1 MLNQSLV
8 ARVMGETNGPNVIH
22 IEARDRLQLTV
33 LRAVRGWRDS
43 EVGTAGLCAHV
54 PNHKERN
61 DQAAAGDSSISHS
74 PLQTGGGDQNVK
86 SLRARFEVYRGL
98 SYAGLGMYGFSRS
111 RMTDAEVGEAY
122 RRYGSLV
129 LRRCQRILRDRAAA
143 EDALQDVFV
152 RLWRYGNSF
161 READSKV
168 LWLYRVADRCC
179 FDRLARRGARAE
191 ISLADQSAPLADK
204 SSYDKSVEDREVV
217 MCFLDRFDDRVKQ
230 VAVLHYLDEMTQEE
244 IAAAT
249 GWSRQTVFKKL
260 AFLRDRAQALRM
272 RLCGG
277 AS

>member
-1 MLNQSLV
+1 
-8 ARVMGETNGPNVIH
+8 
-22 IEARDRLQLTV
+22 
-33 LRAVRGWRDS
+33 
-43 EVGTAGLCAHV
+43 
-54 PNHKERN
+54 
-61 DQAAAGDSSISHS
+61 
-74 PLQTGGGDQNVK
+74 
-86 SLRARFEVYRGL
+86 
-98 SYAGLGMYGFSRS
+98 
-111 RMTDAEVGEAY
+111 MTDAEVGEAY

-129 LRRCQRILRDRAAA
+129 LRRCQRILRDRSAA

-152 RLWRYGNSF
+152 RLWRYGNAF

-191 ISLADQSAPLADK
+191 ISLADQSVPLVDK
-204 SSYDKSVEDREVV
+204 SSCGKSVEDREVV

>member
-1 MLNQSLV
+1 
-8 ARVMGETNGPNVIH
+8 
-22 IEARDRLQLTV
+22 
-33 LRAVRGWRDS
+33 
-43 EVGTAGLCAHV
+43 
-54 PNHKERN
+54 
-61 DQAAAGDSSISHS
+61 
-74 PLQTGGGDQNVK
+74 
-86 SLRARFEVYRGL
+86 
-98 SYAGLGMYGFSRS
+98 
-111 RMTDAEVGEAY
+111 MTDAEVGEAY

-152 RLWRYGNSF
+152 RLWRYGNAF

-191 ISLADQSAPLADK
+191 ISLADQSVPLDDK
-204 SSYDKSVEDREVV
+204 SSYGKSVEDREVV

>member
-1 MLNQSLV
+1 
-8 ARVMGETNGPNVIH
+8 
-22 IEARDRLQLTV
+22 
-33 LRAVRGWRDS
+33 
-43 EVGTAGLCAHV
+43 
-54 PNHKERN
+54 
-61 DQAAAGDSSISHS
+61 
-74 PLQTGGGDQNVK
+74 
-86 SLRARFEVYRGL
+86 
-98 SYAGLGMYGFSRS
+98 
-111 RMTDAEVGEAY
+111 MTDAEVGEAY

-152 RLWRYGNSF
+152 RLWRYGNAF
-161 READSKV
+161 REAESKV

-179 FDRLARRGARAE
+179 FDRLSRRGARAE
-191 ISLADQSAPLADK
+191 ISLAEQSVQLVDK
-204 SSYDKSVEDREVV
+204 TSYNKLVEDREVV
-217 MCFLDRFDDRVKQ
+217 MCFLERFDDRVKQ

-260 AFLRDRAQALRM
+260 AFLRDRAHALRM